1 MARTPIWL
9 RPVVESTT
17 GRPAEWSREQ
27 IVGAGVSVAD
37 AEGLAA
43 VTMRRVASELGT
55 GAASLY
61 RHVST
66 RDDLVD
72 LMVDRALGDLAPP
85 PDTGDWRADVVA
97 HNIDVLRYL
106 RGRPWVVDGIVAR
119 PPIGP
124 NSVRRVEQTLA
135 RLAPCRAS
143 GSAKMEA
150 IGVIAGM
157 VQTTAVHERP
167 GQGGALDEEF
177 VAAQMAVLI
186 GAAQDGTH
194 PHLAAVLADPVSG
207 DGETGDDRMARIL
220 RQVLD
225 GLLPDDG

>member
-1 MARTPIWL
+1 MARQPIWL

-27 IVGAGVSVAD
+27 ITGAGVAVAD
-37 AEGLAA
+37 AEGLVA
-43 VTMRRVASELGT
+43 VTMRRVAAELGT

-72 LMVDRALGDLAPP
+72 LMVDRALADLAPP

-97 HNIDVLRYL
+97 HNIDVLQFL
-106 RGRPWVVDGIVAR
+106 RRRRWVVDGIVAR
-119 PPIGP
+119 PPVGP

-135 RLAPCRAS
+135 RLEPCPAS
-143 GSAKMEA
+143 GHAKMEA

-157 VQTTAVHERP
+157 VQTAAVHERP
-167 GQGGALDEEF
+167 GGGGALDEEF
-177 VAAQMAVLI
+177 VAAQTTILMAAVR
-186 GAAQDGTH
+186 DGTH
-194 PHLAAVLADPVSG
+194 PHLTAALTDPTPR
-207 DGETGDDRMARIL
+207 DPETGDERMARIL
-220 RQVLD
+220 RLVLD

>member
-1 MARTPIWL
+1 MARQPIWL

-27 IVGAGVSVAD
+27 ITEAAVAVAD
-37 AEGLAA
+37 VDGLAA
-43 VTMRRVASELGT
+43 VTMRRVAAELGT

-72 LMVDRALGDLAPP
+72 LMVDRAFADLDPP

-106 RGRPWVVDGIVAR
+106 RRRPWVVDGVVAR
-119 PPIGP
+119 PPNGP
-124 NSVRRVEQTLA
+124 NSIRTVEQVLA
-135 RLAPCRAS
+135 RLAPCPAP
-143 GSAKMEA
+143 GWAKMEA
-150 IGVIAGM
+150 VGVIAGM

-167 GQGGALDEEF
+167 GGGGALDEEF
-177 VAAQMAVLI
+177 VAAQTAVLMA
-186 GAAQDGTH
+186 AAQDGNH
-194 PHLAAVLADPVSG
+194 PHLAAVFAEPPPAVV
-207 DGETGDDRMARIL
+207 ETGDERMARVL
-220 RQVLD
+220 RLVLD
-225 GLLPDDG
+225 GLLPDG

>member
-1 MARTPIWL
+1 MARRPIWL

-27 IVGAGVSVAD
+27 ITDAGIAVAD

-43 VTMRRVASELGT
+43 VTMRRVAAELGT

-72 LMVDRALGDLAPP
+72 LMVDRAFADLPAP

-97 HNIDVLRYL
+97 HNIDLLRYL
-106 RGRPWVVDGIVAR
+106 RGRPWIVDGIVTR
-119 PPIGP
+119 PPFGP
-124 NSVRRVEQTLA
+124 NSVRRVEQILGLMA
-135 RLAPCRAS
+135 ASPAP
-143 GSAKMEA
+143 GSRKMEA
-150 IGVIAGM
+150 VGVIAGM

-167 GQGGALDEEF
+167 GHGGALDEEF
-177 VAAQMAVLI
+177 VAAQMTVLV
-186 GAAQDGTH
+186 GMAHDGTH
-194 PHLAAVLADPVSG
+194 PHLAAVFADPPADPGESG
-207 DGETGDDRMARIL
+207 DERMARIL
-220 RQVLD
+220 RVVLD
-225 GLLPDDG
+225 GLLPEEG